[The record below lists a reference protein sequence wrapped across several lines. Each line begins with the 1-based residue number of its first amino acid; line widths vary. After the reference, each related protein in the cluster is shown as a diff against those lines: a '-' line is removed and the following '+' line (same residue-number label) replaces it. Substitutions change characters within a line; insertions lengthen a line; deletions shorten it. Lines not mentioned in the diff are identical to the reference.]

1 VFLFAAGIYQFAGCF
16 NSIFLIG
23 LCDTGLLALATQSL
37 ADLLLES
44 LEWTKKSFL
53 FFFVGFVFFCF
64 LFFVFFL
71 FFLSFTPE

>member
-23 LCDTGLLALATQSL
+23 LCDMGLLALATQSL

-44 LEWTKKSFL
+44 LEGTKKKFL
-53 FFFVGFVFFCF
+53 WVLSF
-64 LFFVFFL
+64 LFFVFCL
-71 FFLSFTPE
+71 FFCFFCLLSFTPE